1 MQAGETIKMKIDF
14 SVVIKDLDRDAVK
27 DDDKDATLGRV
38 ACTAL
43 LASYADEQN
52 LPAEDKVKR
61 FRLVE
66 IASKGGEQAMA
77 EEEQQHLPRCYLHH

>member
-1 MQAGETIKMKIDF
+1 MPP
-14 SVVIKDLDRDAVK
+14 
-27 DDDKDATLGRV
+27 LGRV

-61 FRLVE
+61 FRVAE
-66 IASKGGEQAMA
+66 ITRHARWADAHDVQLRLGIVSTLAMRGWA
-77 EEEQQHLPRCYLHH
+77 VRSFSMVARHGL